1 MKKIIN
7 YKFLIFAIGVLFSFT
22 SCLKSGL
29 DELPA
34 FEDTEIA
41 NIFFEHR
48 FLDPNDKWTDGSSIV
63 QFQRLEVTKEI
74 KTNESAAEDSVIVT
88 LSVPKP
94 SGSFTTEER
103 QKVTLENMVCYMNI
117 STAAKIEPLDGAPVL
132 GKPGD
137 FTSPRKYKIT
147 AADGKTTRIW
157 VIKVNPLPEINQY
170 EGLYHET
177 GTLLRAGNPPD
188 VLDAEIY
195 ITTVN
200 SNTCRAQAGKSVFD
214 NPGILYQIQVNADN
228 SVTIKSDPNAVV
240 VIYQQASKPSSYDPA
255 TKTFDLHYAYRNDER
270 LFDTKMVLK

>member
-7 YKFLIFAIGVLFSFT
+7 YKFLIFAIGALFSFT

-48 FLDPNDKWTDGSSIV
+48 YLDPNDQWTDGSSIV
-63 QFQRLEVTKEI
+63 QFQRLDVSKEI
-74 KTNESAAEDSVIVT
+74 KTNEAASEDSVIVT
-88 LSVPKP
+88 LSIPMP

-103 QKVTLENMVCYMNI
+103 QKVSLESIVCYMNI

-147 AADGKTTRIW
+147 AADGKTTRTW

-170 EGLYHET
+170 EGLYHSTGHFDHPSSPRDLDLDKYYSSVDET
-177 GTLLRAGNPPD
+177 T
-188 VLDAEIY
+188 
-195 ITTVN
+195 ITGDHSDLGENGYKITIKVN
-200 SNTCRAQAGKSVFD
+200 SDNTCVVTQYANGAVLGEMV
-214 NPGILYQIQVNADN
+214 PGAIN
-228 SVTIKSDPNAVV
+228 K
-240 VIYQQASKPSSYDPA
+240 YDPA
-255 TKTFDLHYAYRNDER
+255 TKTFTLNYRYMGGNGYRTISE
-270 LFDTKMVLK
+270 TLKLK